1 MSAASLVERWSQW
14 ESKSLQALK
23 RDAGR
28 SVSKKVPCFTRS
40 DTRLLCLSLSAVI
53 YLQKVRGPRGAHWG
67 SSLAF
72 VVSCPMLMQK
82 VAKQSVFASAWLQER
97 ERCSERCQN
106 VLLSPPP
113 PCLSLKKKI
122 SLWTRIKP
130 VWVCVRA
137 CVFGYV
143 CALYTVTRA
152 VGGESSSRGCLF
164 FLFATEAA
172 RLMRGKS
179 HSEKV
184 SCAIRASPSPPSPVV
199 FLCASKQN
207 KTKKTRNTYSHIIR
221 SKQCTRWVLPSAAG
235 FTRFHL

>member
-164 FLFATEAA
+164 FSVRDWSRAA
-172 RLMRGKS
+172 DEREKPFWEGQLCHKS
-179 HSEKV
+179 FPF
-184 SCAIRASPSPPSPVV
+184 PSVPGGLPLRVKT
-199 FLCASKQN
+199 KQN
-207 KTKKTRNTYSHIIR
+207 KKNTK
-221 SKQCTRWVLPSAAG
+221 
-235 FTRFHL
+235 HLQPYHPI